1 MLEPLRKLTLPAVL
15 MLASACVPTADEAAP
30 DQESQ
35 TPDSEIPD
43 YTVLGVVD
51 QLQGGTYGD
60 VLTFSL
66 SRETPAV
73 ERTRIARKIAE
84 REGFQEL
91 SLYCSREAWEANF
104 SAEAQEKYP
113 NALSNCLLGSLK
125 GREFTPGESV
135 FP

>member
-1 MLEPLRKLTLPAVL
+1 MIETVRKLTLPVVL
-15 MLASACVPTADEAAP
+15 ILASACAPTADESAP
-30 DQESQ
+30 GQESQ
-35 TPDSEIPD
+35 TLDSEIPD
-43 YTVLGVVD
+43 YTVLDVVD
-51 QLQGGTYGD
+51 QPQGGTYGD

-66 SRETPAV
+66 SRETPAA
-73 ERTRIARKIAE
+73 ERARIARTIAE

-135 FP
+135 LP